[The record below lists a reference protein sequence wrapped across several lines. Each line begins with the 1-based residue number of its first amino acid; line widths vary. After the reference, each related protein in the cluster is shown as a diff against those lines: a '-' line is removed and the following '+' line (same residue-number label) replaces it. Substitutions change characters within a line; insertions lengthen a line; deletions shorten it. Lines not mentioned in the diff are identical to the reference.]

1 MAAPTP
7 KSAPVA
13 TLENTAM
20 TRLTLAVS
28 SALVLSAAVLAGCN
42 PASRDKAKEEGSTA
56 AASVENA
63 AANAASATKTAA
75 SEAKNAIETAAAD
88 HGIGVKPTDD
98 FLRDA
103 AVGDMFEIR
112 SSELAVKVSTDPE
125 VKKFARHMIA
135 DHTRMSHEMKGAAS
149 QAGLAADLPTD
160 LDGAH
165 QTMLSDLRS
174 AAPPDF
180 DHKYLED
187 QRKGHEAALGMFKAY
202 GDKGSNA
209 TIKAAAAGAVPTI
222 QGHLDEVK
230 ALLKAEDDAKAP
242 GK

>member
-1 MAAPTP
+1 MPRLALFA
-7 KSAPVA
+7 S
-13 TLENTAM
+13 TA
-20 TRLTLAVS
+20 LI
-28 SALVLSAAVLAGCN
+28 LSAVALAGCN
-42 PASRDKAKEEGSTA
+42 PASRDKAKDESA
-56 AASVENA
+56 AAANQVENA
-63 AANAASATKTAA
+63 AANAASEAKTVA
-75 SEAKNAIETAAAD
+75 SQAKNAVETAAAD
-88 HGIGVKPTDD
+88 HGMGGPKPTAD

-112 SSELAVKVSTDPE
+112 SSELALKVSTDPA
-125 VKKFARHMIA
+125 VKKFAHHMIM
-135 DHTRMSHEMKGAAS
+135 DHTRMSHEMKAAATKAGA
-149 QAGLAADLPTD
+149 AADLPTD
-160 LDGAH
+160 LDGTH

-174 AAPPDF
+174 AAPQDF

-187 QRKGHEAALGMFKAY
+187 QRKGHDEALGMFKAY
-202 GDKGSNA
+202 GDKGSDA